1 MSLVLT
7 ATADAFKSDIEH
19 RLVQFVNELS
29 DPGELREAMTYALT
43 AGGKRVRP
51 LLAFGA
57 AEACGQMGESL
68 IHIGCALEMVHT
80 YSLVHDDL
88 PSMDNDSLRRG
99 KPTLHIAYSEA
110 TAVLAGDALQ
120 AMAFEVLAISPTAAP
135 IVLKC
140 QRYLSEAIG
149 ARGMVAGQMQDV
161 ALVGNQTDLQSLQTM
176 HSRKTGALIRA
187 SVLMGAATAS
197 RIDLMHLQA
206 LDQFSTNIGMA
217 FQIRDDII
225 DCVSSTETLGKT
237 SGSDAA
243 ADKPNYVS
251 LLGLDG
257 AQQQLQQHYQIA
269 RDSLDVFGDRCVTLR
284 SLAEFIVQRMH

>member
-1 MSLVLT
+1 
-7 ATADAFKSDIEH
+7 
-19 RLVQFVNELS
+19 
-29 DPGELREAMTYALT
+29 
-43 AGGKRVRP
+43 
-51 LLAFGA
+51 
-57 AEACGQMGESL
+57 
-68 IHIGCALEMVHT
+68 
-80 YSLVHDDL
+80 
-88 PSMDNDSLRRG
+88 
-99 KPTLHIAYSEA
+99 
-110 TAVLAGDALQ
+110 
-120 AMAFEVLAISPTAAP
+120 
-135 IVLKC
+135 
-140 QRYLSEAIG
+140 
-149 ARGMVAGQMQDV
+149 MVAGQMQDV
-161 ALVGNQTDLQSLQTM
+161 ALVGYQTDLQSLQTM